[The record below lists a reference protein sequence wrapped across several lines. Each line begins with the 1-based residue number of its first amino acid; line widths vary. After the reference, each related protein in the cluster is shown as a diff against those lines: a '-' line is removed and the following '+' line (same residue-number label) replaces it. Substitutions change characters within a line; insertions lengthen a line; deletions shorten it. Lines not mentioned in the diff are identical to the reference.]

1 MNAVRPRQ
9 VRIVEV
15 GPRDGLQNE
24 AARIPTDAK
33 VHFIDLLSEAGLPW
47 IEVSSFVHPKAVP
60 QMADAD
66 AVFAAIRRKPGV
78 RYTALVP
85 NPAGLTAPWRPGVTD
100 LALFV
105 AATESFSR
113 ANINR
118 SIEQSLA
125 DARAVIDGARPSG
138 ARVRAYI
145 SVAFGCPYEGPV
157 RPEQVRGV
165 AESLL
170 DLGVDEVVLGD
181 TIGVATP
188 ADVSRLMD
196 VLLELAPVERWG
208 MHFHDTRGMA
218 LANVLGGLE
227 HGVTHFDSS
236 AGGLGGCPFAGPG
249 AAGNV
254 ATEDLVYLLDGLG
267 IEHGVDPRQSPRS
280 VALHRRR
287 RRPPA
292 QQQGLPGR
300 RSPGDDPRAPLGYPW
315 ALCR

>member
-1 MNAVRPRQ
+1 MAAAGPGR

-24 AARIPTDAK
+24 AARIPTEAK
-33 VHFIDLLSEAGLPW
+33 VRFINLLSEAGFEW
-47 IEVSSFVHPKAVP
+47 IEATSFVHPKAVP

-66 AVFAAIRRKPGV
+66 EVFAAIGRKPGV
-78 RYTALVP
+78 RYVALVP
-85 NPAGLTAPWRPGVTD
+85 NPRGLDRALAAGVTD

-118 SIEQSLA
+118 SIEQSLE
-125 DARAVIDGARPSG
+125 DARAVVEGARPSA

-157 RPEQVRGV
+157 RAGQVRGV
-165 AESLL
+165 AERLF

-188 ADVSRLMD
+188 SDISRLMD
-196 VLLELAPVERWG
+196 ALLELAPLERWG

-218 LANVLGGLE
+218 LANVLASLQHGLS
-227 HGVTHFDSS
+227 HFDSS

-254 ATEDLVYLLDGLG
+254 ATEDLVYLLDGIG
-267 IEHGVDPRQSPRS
+267 IPHGVDLDKVLEASRFIVGAVGHPLTSKVYQAGGRLATIPAPR
-280 VALHRRR
+280 
-287 RRPPA
+287 
-292 QQQGLPGR
+292 
-300 RSPGDDPRAPLGYPW
+300 
-315 ALCR
+315 

>member
-1 MNAVRPRQ
+1 MAAE

-24 AARIPTDAK
+24 RARIPTQDK
-33 VHFIDLLSEAGLPW
+33 IHFVDLLSDAGFPW
-47 IEVSSFVHPKAVP
+47 IEVTSFVHPKAVP

-66 AVFAAIRRKPGV
+66 EVFRTIHKRPGT
-78 RYTALVP
+78 RYVALVP
-85 NPAGLTAPWRPGVTD
+85 NPRGLARAVAAELKD
-100 LALFV
+100 VALFV

-125 DARAVIDGARPSG
+125 DARAVVDGARITG

-157 RPEQVRGV
+157 RPEQVRHV
-165 AESLL
+165 AERLFG
-170 DLGVDEVVLGD
+170 LGVEEVVLGD

-188 ADVSRLMD
+188 ADVARLMD
-196 VLLELAPVERWG
+196 TLVELAPVEQWG

-218 LANVLGGLE
+218 LANVMSSLERGLRN
-227 HGVTHFDSS
+227 FDSS

-254 ATEDLVYLLDGLG
+254 ATEDLLYLLDGMG
-267 IEHGVDPRQSPRS
+267 IQHGISLDKVLDASHFIVGAVGHPLTSKVYQAGGRLTTIPAPR
-280 VALHRRR
+280 
-287 RRPPA
+287 
-292 QQQGLPGR
+292 
-300 RSPGDDPRAPLGYPW
+300 
-315 ALCR
+315 

>member
-1 MNAVRPRQ
+1 MDADRPRQ

-24 AARIPTDAK
+24 AARIPTAAK
-33 VHFIDLLSEAGLPW
+33 VHYVDLLSEAGFGW
-47 IEVSSFVHPKAVP
+47 IEVTSFVHPMAVP

-66 AVFAAIRRKPGV
+66 MVFAAIRKRPGV
-78 RYTALVP
+78 RYVALAP
-85 NPAGLTAPWRPGVTD
+85 NPRGLDRALAAGVTD

-105 AATESFSR
+105 GATESFSR

-118 SIEQSLA
+118 SIAQSLD
-125 DARAVIDGARPSG
+125 DARAVIEGSRPSG

-157 RPEQVRGV
+157 SPQQVRGV
-165 AESLL
+165 AEALLALGL
-170 DLGVDEVVLGD
+170 DLDEIVLGD

-188 ADVSRLMD
+188 PDVARLMD

-218 LANVLGGLE
+218 LANVLAGLD
-227 HGVTHFDSS
+227 HGVSHFDSS

-254 ATEDLVYLLDGLG
+254 ATEDLVYMLDGMG
-267 IEHGVDPRQSPRS
+267 IQHGVSLDKVLEASRFIVAAVGHPLTSKVYQAGGRLTTIPAPR
-280 VALHRRR
+280 
-287 RRPPA
+287 
-292 QQQGLPGR
+292 
-300 RSPGDDPRAPLGYPW
+300 
-315 ALCR
+315 

>member
-1 MNAVRPRQ
+1 MTAE

-24 AARIPTDAK
+24 RAHIPTADK
-33 VHFIDLLSEAGLPW
+33 IRFVDLLSEAGFPW
-47 IEVSSFVHPKAVP
+47 IEVTSFVHPQAVP

-66 AVFAAIRRKPGV
+66 DVLRGIHKRPGT
-78 RYTALVP
+78 RYVALVP
-85 NPAGLTAPWRPGVTD
+85 NPRGLARAVAAELAD
-100 LALFV
+100 MALFV

-118 SIEQSLA
+118 SIAQSLE
-125 DARAVIDGARPSG
+125 DAQAVIDGAKKAG

-157 RPEQVRGV
+157 SPAQVRRV
-165 AESLL
+165 AERLFEM
-170 DLGVDEVVLGD
+170 GIEEVVLGD

-188 ADVSRLMD
+188 KDVQD
-196 VLLELAPVERWG
+196 VMATLKDLAPLERWG

-218 LANVLGGLE
+218 LANVLASLELGLRN
-227 HGVTHFDSS
+227 FDSS

-254 ATEDLVYLLDGLG
+254 ATEDLLYLLDGIG
-267 IEHGVDPRQSPRS
+267 IEHGISLDKVLDASRFIVGAVGHPLTSKVFQAGGRLRPIPAPR
-280 VALHRRR
+280 
-287 RRPPA
+287 
-292 QQQGLPGR
+292 
-300 RSPGDDPRAPLGYPW
+300 
-315 ALCR
+315 

>member
-1 MNAVRPRQ
+1 MAAGRPRQ

-24 AARIPTDAK
+24 PAHIPTDVK
-33 VHFIDLLSEAGLPW
+33 VHYVDLLSEAGFPW
-47 IEVSSFVHPKAVP
+47 IEVTSFVHPRAVP

-66 AVFAAIRRKPGV
+66 DVFRTIRKRPGA
-78 RYTALVP
+78 RYVALVP
-85 NPAGLTAPWRPGVTD
+85 NPRGLDRALAAGVTD
-100 LALFV
+100 IALFV

-118 SIEQSLA
+118 SIEQSLT
-125 DARAVIDGARPSG
+125 DAAAVIQGAQPAG

-157 RPEQVRGV
+157 TPRQVRAV
-165 AESLL
+165 AESLFA
-170 DLGVDEVVLGD
+170 LGVEEVVLGD

-188 ADVSRLMD
+188 AAIQPLMD
-196 VLLELAPVERWG
+196 ALQELAPLGRWG

-218 LANVLGGLE
+218 LANVMASLDCGLDK
-227 HGVTHFDSS
+227 FDSS

-254 ATEDLVYLLDGLG
+254 ATEDLLYLLDGLG
-267 IEHGVDPRQSPRS
+267 IQHGVDLDKVLDASRYIVAAVGHPLTSKVFQAGGRLLTIPSPR
-280 VALHRRR
+280 
-287 RRPPA
+287 
-292 QQQGLPGR
+292 
-300 RSPGDDPRAPLGYPW
+300 
-315 ALCR
+315 

>member
-1 MNAVRPRQ
+1 MEVVRPRQ

-24 AARIPTDAK
+24 AAAIPTETK
-33 VHFIDLLSEAGLPW
+33 VQFVDLLSEAGLPW

-66 AVFAAIRRKPGV
+66 EVFAAIRRKPGV

-85 NPAGLTAPWRPGVTD
+85 NPRGLDRALAAGVTD

-118 SIEQSLA
+118 SIDQSLA
-125 DARAVIDGARPSG
+125 DARAVIDGARSSG

-188 ADVSRLMD
+188 ADVARLMD
-196 VLLELAPVERWG
+196 ALLELAPVERWG

-267 IEHGVDPRQSPRS
+267 IEHGVSLDKVLEASRFIVGAVGHPLNSKVYQAGGRLATIPAPR
-280 VALHRRR
+280 
-287 RRPPA
+287 
-292 QQQGLPGR
+292 
-300 RSPGDDPRAPLGYPW
+300 
-315 ALCR
+315 